1 MTVSGP
7 ESKRSNDGPASDEVD
22 SFLKEVAHAPTVT
35 LPSVQRGSDGE
46 DPEKLAHFTVLGR
59 IGEGGM
65 GIVYRARDEK
75 LGRIVALKVLPRE
88 FEAHEMRRK
97 RFMRE
102 ARAAAAITHPNIVTV
117 YEIGESLGR
126 VFIAMELVDGRRL
139 RALMS
144 RGPMPVAEA
153 LRLMLEIVAG
163 VAKAHAAGIVHR
175 DLKPENTLVTS
186 DSHVKLL
193 DFGLAK
199 QLSAEELVVTRT
211 GEGAI
216 LGTPGYMS
224 PEQMQGR
231 PATPAADV
239 FALGVIL
246 YELLTERRPF
256 KGKNLPQLVC
266 SIDKDVPRA
275 PSRLNPR
282 VPGALDGI
290 VARCLSKDPGD
301 RYPDARALLEELSSV
316 TPPPPS
322 AVVRR
327 SRRRAAM
334 VGVVALVL
342 GIAAAAAVVVGRRIH
357 LARQREAPRASAPEQ
372 DVAIL
377 GPLPSSVEEGEPMPW
392 APPPDGE
399 LHLWSSALHR
409 GQARSDLS
417 RYCGPFV
424 QNAPELRQADSVDD
438 LEARWLAAPADEL
451 PPAQVEFC
459 RSQKVVDSLR
469 YHFGVMRLTAEARD
483 ELTQL
488 ARDISA
494 AATRRLARGET
505 PFCPS
510 GAPVPREID
519 GPGFKYQPARS
530 DWMDDPGWSCVA
542 SAWEAAS
549 FLSTG
554 PIEFQYRFDTTATTF
569 AVSGRKFY
577 ELYSKLWD
585 VTITLTGT
593 VKDGQVFTSPDADEK
608 WAKVY

>member
-1 MTVSGP
+1 V
-7 ESKRSNDGPASDEVD
+7 SNDGPPSDEAD

-59 IGEGGM
+59 IGAGGM
-65 GIVYRARDEK
+65 GIVYRAKDEK

-88 FEAHEMRRK
+88 FEADEVRRK

-102 ARAAAAITHPNIVTV
+102 ARAAAALTHPNIVTV

-139 RALMS
+139 RALMN

-163 VAKAHAAGIVHR
+163 VAKAHAAGVVHR
-175 DLKPENTLVTS
+175 DLKPENTLVTP

-211 GEGAI
+211 GEGTI

-256 KGKNLPQLVC
+256 KGKTVPQLVC
-266 SIDKDVPRA
+266 SIDKDVPSA

-282 VPGALDGI
+282 VPGALDEI

-327 SRRRAAM
+327 SRRRAVM
-334 VGVVALVL
+334 VGVGALAL
-342 GIAAAAAVVVGRRIH
+342 GIAAAVVAH
-357 LARQREAPRASAPEQ
+357 LA
-372 DVAIL
+372 L
-377 GPLPSSVEEGEPMPW
+377 
-392 APPPDGE
+392 
-399 LHLWSSALHR
+399 
-409 GQARSDLS
+409 
-417 RYCGPFV
+417 
-424 QNAPELRQADSVDD
+424 
-438 LEARWLAAPADEL
+438 
-451 PPAQVEFC
+451 
-459 RSQKVVDSLR
+459 KVI
-469 YHFGVMRLTAEARD
+469 RL
-483 ELTQL
+483 LF
-488 ARDISA
+488 S
-494 AATRRLARGET
+494 
-505 PFCPS
+505 
-510 GAPVPREID
+510 
-519 GPGFKYQPARS
+519 
-530 DWMDDPGWSCVA
+530 
-542 SAWEAAS
+542 
-549 FLSTG
+549 
-554 PIEFQYRFDTTATTF
+554 
-569 AVSGRKFY
+569 
-577 ELYSKLWD
+577 
-585 VTITLTGT
+585 
-593 VKDGQVFTSPDADEK
+593 
-608 WAKVY
+608 